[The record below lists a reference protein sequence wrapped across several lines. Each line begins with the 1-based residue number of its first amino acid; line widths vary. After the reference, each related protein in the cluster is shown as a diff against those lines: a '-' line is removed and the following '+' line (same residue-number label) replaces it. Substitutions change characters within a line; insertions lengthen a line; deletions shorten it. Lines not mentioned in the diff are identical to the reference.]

1 MSTTYCRHIRPSG
14 RRCQTAAL
22 QGRPLCYHHANT
34 RAHLRALQPLQD
46 GTSNITRELT
56 SGQLAEIQRE
66 PLMADYYS
74 NTRGPVILDFPP
86 LEDANAV
93 QLALSMILTLLGHDR
108 LDPRRAASMLY
119 NLQIA
124 AGNVRSVTHDETHA
138 VRDLVQ
144 DEAGN
149 LLAPDEDPEEVRD
162 SKQFFQDFDEREK
175 EINKDRD
182 EDEIADEKDEDDF

>member
-1 MSTTYCRHIRPSG
+1 MPTIYCRHIRPSG
-14 RRCQTAAL
+14 RRCQTPAL
-22 QGRPLCYHHANT
+22 RGKPLCFHHANAN
-34 RAHLRALQPLQD
+34 AHHRALHPPDD
-46 GTSNITRELT
+46 GTSNILYSLGNDEAAAIR
-56 SGQLAEIQRE
+56 RE
-66 PLMADYYS
+66 PLLAEYYA